1 MYKYDKYVY
10 ITYYCVYLYQY
21 VMIYVI
27 CARLYNSFID
37 DLIER
42 SRLQSSG
49 SNCQQSCHGW
59 PCNAMATVRIRL
71 GGSAVMLRSWGTSKK
86 TRKSHVISLK
96 LWFLFGWKN
105 FSNYRFNAHITTR
118 LFCRWPFFGGKPTS
132 EMLSGNG
139 SFSVNKVCQA
149 THPWW
154 NALDFLCYLVCCFE
168 RLKLKMILG
177 DEKTPREW
185 TSIWESD
192 VK

>member
-27 CARLYNSFID
+27 CAHLYNSFID

-86 TRKSHVISLK
+86 TRKNHVISLK
-96 LWFLFGWKN
+96 L
-105 FSNYRFNAHITTR
+105 
-118 LFCRWPFFGGKPTS
+118 
-132 EMLSGNG
+132 
-139 SFSVNKVCQA
+139 
-149 THPWW
+149 
-154 NALDFLCYLVCCFE
+154 
-168 RLKLKMILG
+168 
-177 DEKTPREW
+177 
-185 TSIWESD
+185 
-192 VK
+192 